1 MKIAFV
7 VQRYGENIVGGAE
20 YFTRLVAERMSQYHE
35 IEVLTTCAADYHL
48 WKNEYPEGL
57 DVLNGIK
64 IHRFMNAAKRNPN
77 KHNKIQDMVYYSTHS
92 VNDEISWINEQGP
105 NCPKLIEYI
114 SDNRDKYDCFVFFT
128 FRYYPSYYGIKEVE
142 HKSLIVPFA
151 ENDPALDLATTRE
164 IFEASQ
170 GIIYCTPEEKRLI
183 ERKVNT
189 TAGKKSDIIGCGIEI
204 PENIVP
210 QRKQGSQKYV
220 LYVGRIEGSKGC
232 YQLFEYYLRLIK
244 EFPDLPALLLAG
256 LDAIEIPKN
265 EKVKYL
271 GFISEDEKY
280 SLLSGAEFLIM
291 PSPYESFSLVTL
303 ESMGCVTPVL
313 VNGECDVLKGH
324 CLRSNAGLW
333 YQNYE
338 EFRECFRFLCS
349 NNQIKAKM
357 GENGKKYVSKNYS
370 WDMIEKKYLELLSI
384 FDLVQKQTIG

>member
-20 YFTRLVAERMSQYHE
+20 YFTRLVAERMSRYHE
-35 IEVLTTCAADYHL
+35 IEVLTTCAADYHF

-57 DVLNGIK
+57 DMQNGIR
-64 IHRFMNAAKRNPN
+64 IHRFMNASKRNPK
-77 KHNKIQDMVYYSTHS
+77 KHNKIQDAVYYSAHS
-92 VNDEISWINEQGP
+92 ISDEISWINEQGP

-114 SDNRDKYDCFVFFT
+114 SEKQDKYDCFVFFT
-128 FRYYPSYYGIKEVE
+128 FRYYPSYYGIKEVDN
-142 HKSLIVPFA
+142 KSLIVPFA
-151 ENDPALDLATTRE
+151 ENDPALDLTTTRE
-164 IFEASQ
+164 IFEASK

-183 ERKVNT
+183 ERKVDIAT
-189 TAGKKSDIIGCGIEI
+189 GIKSDIIGCGIEI
-204 PENIVP
+204 PEIIVSNTKP
-210 QRKQGSQKYV
+210 GDLKYV
-220 LYVGRIEGSKGC
+220 LYIGRIEGSKGC
-232 YQLFEYYLRLIK
+232 YQLFEYYLRLIN
-244 EFPDLPALLLAG
+244 EYPDLPTLFLAG

-265 EKVKYL
+265 DKIKYL

-303 ESMGCVTPVL
+303 ESMGCGTPVL

-333 YQNYE
+333 YQSYE

-349 NNQIKAKM
+349 NDQIKDKM
-357 GENGKKYVSKNYS
+357 SENGKKYVSKNYS
-370 WDMIEKKYLELLSI
+370 WDIIEKKYLELFSI
-384 FDLVQKQTIG
+384 FDPGQKQKNG